1 MPASVCM
8 FAAKLRIFANEI
20 SILGRG
26 IGFYVNGQHELLA
39 RLHNLEAPAAG
50 FTLNRHAIIAQCFG
64 QSAVFGEQFG
74 RHFVSEFGVHA

>member
-8 FAAKLRIFANEI
+8 FAAKLRIFASEI

-26 IGFYVNGQHELLA
+26 IGFYVNGQHELLT
-39 RLHNLEAPAAG
+39 RFHNVQSAAG